1 MRKLRLFLAAFA
13 VLFGMSAYAQSWTGS
28 YVGEGEYYLYNVG
41 KAQFF
46 TKGNG
51 WGTQAS
57 TTSDFNGALI
67 EQLIPEGSYYVLRPL
82 AGVFSDSSWGL
93 EHLSGGTVYTD
104 QSRGKLSTWEF
115 VQNGTYGNGSPL
127 YNIISQ
133 ENHGGG
139 AGAYLT
145 ANAENTIV
153 GPGTDSETDYAKWI
167 LLTSDQAEILGV
179 QLALSSYRDNYN
191 AMKEKVLTFGDVD
204 VSAADELANSAVD
217 EAGFIEA
224 INALRQA
231 AANYL
236 STANITEP
244 IDITNVWITNP
255 APGISGNLD
264 GWTNSGNPSL
274 QAQLYEYWNVSGGS
288 TSQTINYLPKGA
300 YKLTAIAY
308 TRDNMFA
315 TLYAGENQMYIAGVA
330 SNVVNNRT
338 EGSNWIAQGN
348 GNGVNELSFTLDNDA
363 ESLEFGLIADNTTAD
378 YWMCWRSFNLTFY
391 GDPLTKAKAEFD
403 EAVVAAGMIEEGSV
417 PASVYSSLQDILSQ
431 YNQTYSTVE
440 EYEAAAQAIKAA
452 VANAQIYV
460 AANNVLPQMKELTE
474 LTNVYTEEAYNEYYG
489 QWIAKYEAAEL
500 TAEEVAALQNPF
512 VVTGWHANITCD
524 NFLLSAW
531 DTNPDFQEAPYY
543 INTWSVEGENDG
555 TNFKVPFFEYF
566 AGDENVLGERTL
578 TATMNNV
585 PEGVYNVT
593 ALVRVRVYN
602 TDDEA
607 ADAYG
612 ITLQVND
619 GDAANACDGDAS
631 STSYPRFRLKEVT
644 AQGTVGADG
653 VLKIKFNVAG
663 SNNVSWLSFKNVKF
677 EKAVAPVVF
686 PEGAVVYDFEAAAAA
701 GENPANKNGSA
712 ANGQAFYGWEK
723 ADKTDS
729 KRQDYKGYEWAE
741 GSVLPEIC
749 HVWRRSDRI
758 NGNVTEGGLKCP
770 SDKEMAVD
778 GLQADSK
785 VIIVYDATAA
795 NDDSKNI
802 IWAIGDGTSEGG
814 PGAPRA
820 TATIDGVQAVTG
832 ETIIPSGA
840 EIVINTVIPAE
851 NGSGYIVFQVKKNMI
866 IKQIAIVNGITTGIA
881 TVNTTNPQ
889 LNVVYDLQGR
899 RVAQPTKG
907 LYIINGKKVVK

>member
-1 MRKLRLFLAAFA
+1 M
-13 VLFGMSAYAQSWTGS
+13 
-28 YVGEGEYYLYNVG
+28 YNVG
-41 KAQFF
+41 TDQYF
-46 TKGNG
+46 TRGNG

-57 TTSDFNGALI
+57 ITTAGSEAEGIASAL
-67 EQLIPEGSYYVLRPL
+67 EVELIPEGNYYLIRT
-82 AGVFSDSSWGL
+82 GVNGATYGL
-93 EHLSGGTVYTD
+93 EHLSGGTIYTD
-104 QSRGKLSTWEF
+104 QSRNKNSSWEF
-115 VQNGTYGNGSPL
+115 VQNGTDGQGSPL
-127 YNIISQ
+127 YNIISR

-139 AGAYLT
+139 EGVYMT
-145 ANAENTIV
+145 ASSENTIV
-153 GPGTDSETDYAKWI
+153 GPGDDGNTDFAKWK
-167 LLTSDQAEILGV
+167 LLSEATLQYMRALDRYNVVKTAALNVNSSLDTSTAD
-179 QLALSSYRDNYN
+179 
-191 AMKEKVLTFGDVD
+191 AMA
-204 VSAADELANSAVD
+204 SAASDAAGVKEAV
-217 EAGFIEA
+217 
-224 INALRQA
+224 NTLLQALG
-231 AANYL
+231 NYL

-264 GWTNSGNPSL
+264 GWTNSGNPGL

-330 SNVVNNRT
+330 SNVVNDRT
-338 EGSNWIAQGN
+338 GGSNWIAQGN

-403 EAVVAAGMIEEGSV
+403 EAVVAAGLIEEGSV

-440 EYEAAAQAIKAA
+440 EYETAAQAIKAA

-474 LTNVYTEEAYNEYYG
+474 STNVYTEEAYNEYYG

-555 TNFKVPFFEYF
+555 TEFKVPFFEYWI
-566 AGDENVLGERTL
+566 GDGEILGERTL

-593 ALVRVRVYN
+593 ALVRVRVSN
-602 TDDEA
+602 QFDEA

-612 ITLQVND
+612 ITMQVND

-653 VLKIKFNVAG
+653 VLKIMFNVAG

-677 EKAVAPVVF
+677 EEAVAPVVF

-712 ANGQAFYGWEK
+712 ANGQAFYGWEN
-723 ADKTDS
+723 AEKTDS

-770 SDKEMAVD
+770 SNKEMAVD

-814 PGAPRA
+814 PGASRA

-840 EIVINTVIPAE
+840 EIVINSVIPAE

-866 IKQIAIVNGITTGIA
+866 IKQIAIVNGVTTGIA

-889 LNVVYDLQGR
+889 LNAVYDLQGR